1 MADFTTVPNTENRFV
16 YSILDIM
23 SFLPHRYPFLLVDRI
38 LEIEGDKRIVGLKNV
53 TINEPFFQGHF
64 PGAPVMPGVL
74 IIESMAQVAGVM
86 IYRDMPDKEKKLIYF
101 TGIENAKFRRPV
113 LPGDQL
119 RIEMQLLN
127 RRNNFGKM
135 SGQATV
141 EGKLAAEA
149 IVAFAISDRPG
160 QSGQLSQ

>member
-1 MADFTTVPNTENRFV
+1 MAELPTLAGTERGFV
-16 YSILDIM
+16 YSIMDIM

-53 TINEPFFQGHF
+53 TMNEPFFQGHF

-74 IIESMAQVAGVM
+74 IIECMAQVAGVM
-86 IYRDMPDKEKKLIYF
+86 IYRDMPDKDKKLIYF

-119 RIEMQLLN
+119 RVEMQLLN

-135 SGQATV
+135 HGQATV

-149 IVAFAISDRPG
+149 TV
-160 QSGQLSQ
+160 